1 MESTNTPY
9 GNRCII
15 LGQLWLEYKHDAMFE
30 DFVEYNDIGLP
41 LAFSIAEG
49 IVNSSPLAEQYIN
62 ETWELFVMA
71 LDIEDTGFHS
81 LEEILEQFK

>member
-1 MESTNTPY
+1 
-9 GNRCII
+9 
-15 LGQLWLEYKHDAMFE
+15 MFE

-62 ETWELFVMA
+62 ETWELFVLA